1 MTGNGYRR
9 NTWIRTIPGKS
20 WFVYFR
26 IYGPQEAA
34 FDGGWRPGD
43 FELV

>member
-1 MTGNGYRR
+1 MTGNGYCR
-9 NTWIRTIPGKS
+9 NTWIRTIPGRS